1 MSDSSIS
8 MIFRLT
14 LPIDQRVRATY
25 AGRPWSSEAPS
36 TRMSDV
42 FWHDYVWSEE
52 PSVLLDSRFLFAMR
66 VTRRIERMSAFA
78 SASRWND
85 AR

>member
-8 MIFRLT
+8 MIFRFAH
-14 LPIDQRVRATY
+14 R
-25 AGRPWSSEAPS
+25 S
-36 TRMSDV
+36 TRASYIRRKTLGLGGPKYENV
-42 FWHDYVWSEE
+42 GRFWHDYVWSEG
-52 PSVLLDSRFLFAMR
+52 PSVLLDPRFLFAMP